1 VFGACWPRSAFPLGK
16 AAASINRAVSVAV
29 ALLAAA
35 LAVTRPV
42 YGHGIA
48 GNRLFPGTLAF
59 DDPAAADELVLPNFS
74 SFEHPV
80 DDRNVRDNRFNWA
93 FSRLLT
99 PTIALGIENG
109 WLHRNWGGLG
119 RSGFE
124 STDLTLKAEVYRN
137 DLHETLVAAS
147 VTWGIGG
154 SGAKGVGANAPD
166 TIEPGIFF
174 GKGLGDLPDQ
184 LAWLRPFGLTGAIVA
199 EHPLRATS
207 TNLAPDPVTGALGPV
222 TTSAV
227 DRLHWGFSIQYST
240 LYLTDRFT
248 PGRLPKSE
256 PVHQF
261 VPLVEFDFDSARGQ
275 KTAATMNPGLAY
287 VSGTWQIALEA
298 IVPINSEAGHGV
310 GGRAQLLLFLDD
322 LAPSLFGKP
331 LLTR

>member
-1 VFGACWPRSAFPLGK
+1 VLLSCWPRPAFRFGP
-16 AAASINRAVSVAV
+16 AQAPVYRAVSIAV
-29 ALLAAA
+29 TLLAMAFA
-35 LAVTRPV
+35 LVRPAD
-42 YGHGIA
+42 GHGIA

-59 DDPAAADELVLPNFS
+59 DDPATADELVLPNFS
-74 SFEHPV
+74 NFERPTEGR
-80 DDRNVRDNRFNWA
+80 DVRDNRFNWA

-99 PTIALGIENG
+99 PTLALGIDSG
-109 WLHRNWGGLG
+109 WVHRNWGGIG

-124 STDLTLKAEVYRN
+124 STNLTLKGEVYRS
-137 DLHETLVAAS
+137 DLHETLVSAS

-166 TIEPGIFF
+166 TIESGIFF

-199 EHPLRATS
+199 EHPMRATL
-207 TNLAPDPVTGALGPV
+207 TNLAPAPATGLLGPI
-222 TTSAV
+222 TTRAV

-248 PGRLPKSE
+248 PGRLPKTE

-261 VPLVEFDFDSARGQ
+261 VPLVEFAFDSLRGQ

-298 IVPINSEAGHGV
+298 IVPINSEAGRAI

-322 LAPSLFGKP
+322 LVPSLFGKP

>member
-1 VFGACWPRSAFPLGK
+1 MFPVRWSRPLLPFGPAQAP
-16 AAASINRAVSVAV
+16 INRAVSVAV
-29 ALLAAA
+29 VLLAAA
-35 LAVTRPV
+35 LALARHAD
-42 YGHGIA
+42 GHGIA
-48 GNRLFPGTLAF
+48 GNRLFPGTLSF
-59 DDPAAADELVLPNFS
+59 DDPAVADELVLPNFS
-74 SFEHPV
+74 SFEHPA
-80 DDRNVRDNRFNWA
+80 DDRDVHDNRFNWA

-99 PTIALGIENG
+99 PTIALGIESG

-124 STDLTLKAEVYRN
+124 STDLTLKGEVYRN
-137 DLHETLVAAS
+137 DLHETLVSAS

-199 EHPLRATS
+199 EHPMRATS
-207 TNLAPDPVTGALGPV
+207 TNLAPDPATGLLGPI
-222 TTSAV
+222 TNRTV

-248 PGRLPKSE
+248 PGRLPKNE

-261 VPLVEFDFDSARGQ
+261 VPLVEFAFDSSHGQ

-287 VSGTWQIALEA
+287 VSGTWQIAVEA
-298 IVPINSEAGHGV
+298 IVPMNSEAGRAV
-310 GGRAQLLLFLDD
+310 GGRAQVLLFLDD
-322 LAPSLFGKP
+322 LIPSLFGKP